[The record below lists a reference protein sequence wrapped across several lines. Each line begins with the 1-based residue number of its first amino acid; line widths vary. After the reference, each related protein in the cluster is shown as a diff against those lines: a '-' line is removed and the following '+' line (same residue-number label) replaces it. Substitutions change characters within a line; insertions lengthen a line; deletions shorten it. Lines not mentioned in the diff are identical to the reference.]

1 MIPFDT
7 LLCNILLLVALALP
21 GYWLGKTK
29 KISDNSASCMGSI
42 LTDVAM
48 PFLVFS
54 KLLETDLTT
63 IGLTDL
69 LLCALFPLGLEPLL
83 FFISKGIF
91 NKKDNI
97 DSNHVS
103 TFCAIFSNCGFL
115 GIPLAAALFPNH
127 PQIVAL
133 VSLFNVFS
141 SFMLLT
147 LGVSIL
153 SNGKE
158 KIKPL
163 QIFCRPITLA
173 ILFGIVASLIHHHI
187 SPLSPLGQYASYLA
201 SLTTPLSMIV
211 MGYEFSKF
219 PFFSLFYEKKL
230 YPTAAIKLLLS
241 PCMTAL
247 ILGLLRSIGIDVSTH
262 TATALFIATAVSTA
276 ATAPAIA
283 RKYDSDARLAT
294 IQTLGTTI
302 LCIATLPLCYQ
313 LFNLLF
319 HI

>member
-63 IGLTDL
+63 IGLTDA
-69 LLCALFPLGLEPLL
+69 LLCALLPLGLEPLL
-83 FFISKGIF
+83 FFISKAIF
-91 NKKDNI
+91 NKKDHI

-141 SFMLLT
+141 SF
-147 LGVSIL
+147 
-153 SNGKE
+153 
-158 KIKPL
+158 
-163 QIFCRPITLA
+163 IFCCETSC
-173 ILFGIVASLIHHHI
+173 F
-187 SPLSPLGQYASYLA
+187 
-201 SLTTPLSMIV
+201 
-211 MGYEFSKF
+211 
-219 PFFSLFYEKKL
+219 
-230 YPTAAIKLLLS
+230 
-241 PCMTAL
+241 
-247 ILGLLRSIGIDVSTH
+247 IDFWRVFT
-262 TATALFIATAVSTA
+262 
-276 ATAPAIA
+276 
-283 RKYDSDARLAT
+283 
-294 IQTLGTTI
+294 TTI
-302 LCIATLPLCYQ
+302 TCPTIEYITCLCDFI
-313 LFNLLF
+313 
-319 HI
+319 